1 MSAYWCL
8 TVNQLVEMTLKDDK
22 LRVKTSR
29 EELGKFFYRLA
40 EISFTTLVVG
50 GWISWFT
57 HALDFISFCFVFF
70 SGVVIT
76 VFFATSGYLIMNKKY

>member
-40 EISFTTLVVG
+40 EISFTTMVMG
-50 GWISWFT
+50 GTISWLT
-57 HALDFISFCFVFF
+57 TVSFA
-70 SGVVIT
+70 GVVCGGMLTTI
-76 VFFATSGYLIMNKKY
+76 FFALLGYRVMNQKIII